1 MTNYLVVGRGWLG
14 HKMVKELRSRNYD
27 VKLVSHKDIFDEHLM
42 RYDVV
47 INCAGVTG
55 VPNVDACENNPYE
68 TYQGNSLF
76 PIKLYEFCRSSRWP
90 HYMKFVHFSS
100 GCIYKGNIEDVNADP
115 NYFGSTYSISKGI
128 SDSYLRDKYNVMVVR
143 IRMPFSGEN
152 KSKNL
157 LTKLTNYAK
166 HGKLYDSGLNSI
178 TDIDEAVSVSCKLLE
193 QNYSGVVNLVNQGTI
208 TNKEIVELMGI
219 DGEWYTEE
227 EFKQN
232 TVADR
237 SVCTIPSHPLM
248 GDVRERLKLA
258 IKQHFNI
265 LEDTDG

>member
-1 MTNYLVVGRGWLG
+1 MANYLVVGRGWVG
-14 HKMVKELRSRNYD
+14 HKMTKELRSRGCD
-27 VKLVSHKDIFDEHLM
+27 VKLVSHNDVFDEYLI
-42 RYDVV
+42 RYHAV

-55 VPNVDACENNPYE
+55 VPNVDACEKYPYE
-68 TYQGNSLF
+68 TYQGNALF
-76 PIKLYEFCRSSRWP
+76 PIKLYEFCSSF
-90 HYMKFVHFSS
+90 YVKLIHFSS
-100 GCIYKGNIEDVNADP
+100 GCIYKGNVNSVLSTP
-115 NYFGSTYSISKGI
+115 NCFRNTYSTSKGI
-128 SDSYLRDKYNVMVVR
+128 SDSYLRDKHNVVVIR

-152 KSKNL
+152 EPKNL

-166 HGKLYDSGLNSI
+166 HGKLYDTGLNSI
-178 TDIDEAVSVSCKLLE
+178 TDIDQAVSVSCKLLE

-227 EFKQN
+227 EVKQN
-232 TVADR
+232 IVADR

-258 IKQHFNI
+258 IKQMG
-265 LEDTDG
+265 TK